1 MAKATTK
8 TRAAPAAD
16 VKTARKVIDEV
27 VRLRADARFQAS
39 SIDKLNRDM
48 LALSRE
54 NRALKE
60 KLKAKAAAKP
70 VARAPRAR
78 KAS

>member
-8 TRAAPAAD
+8 KAVQNSDVRA
-16 VKTARKVIDEV
+16 ARKVLDDV
-27 VRLRADARFQAS
+27 VRLRAEARFQAS

-78 KAS
+78 KAP